1 MKEILVFCGKSGSG
15 KDYIPKLLNLK
26 QCPGNTTRIPRD
38 TDMDY
43 TFFSKE
49 QYEKEINKN
58 KIVIPTNYCDNYYWT
73 NLADFENEQ
82 FDFIVANVEG
92 VIDLLKDVKIGKITR
107 PIKFIYVKC
116 SMFRRIQNMRSRGDS
131 IKNIYKRLHND
142 QKDFYYA
149 KKIIFNNKGFLLYS

>member
-107 PIKFIYVKC
+107 PIKLFI
-116 SMFRRIQNMRSRGDS
+116 
-131 IKNIYKRLHND
+131 
-142 QKDFYYA
+142 KDFIMI
-149 KKIIFNNKGFLLYS
+149 KKIFIMQKK